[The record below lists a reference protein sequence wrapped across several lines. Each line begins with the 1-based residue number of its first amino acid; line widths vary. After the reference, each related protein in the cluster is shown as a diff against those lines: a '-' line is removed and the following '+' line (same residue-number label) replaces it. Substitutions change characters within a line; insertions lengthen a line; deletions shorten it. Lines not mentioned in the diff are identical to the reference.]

1 MSEIYY
7 LTIFAILSDIQF
19 GNTRY
24 QEIDKKFLREFE
36 KFDQAL
42 ESLRNI
48 KNLNLMK
55 NFPFAAIEYIV
66 AEKKEYIINKQKIYK
81 LDENNNSYNEFKHS
95 NYFPLA
101 TLTQINPFENAE
113 YRVKT

>member
-1 MSEIYY
+1 MYY

-19 GNTRY
+19 GSTRY
-24 QEIDKKFLREFE
+24 QDIDKKFLREFE

-42 ESLRNI
+42 DSLQNI
-48 KNLNLMK
+48 KNLNLMR

-66 AEKKEYIINKQKIYK
+66 EEKREHMINKQQIFK
-81 LDENNNSYNEFKHS
+81 LDESNNIYDEFKNS
-95 NYFPLA
+95 KYFPLA

>member
-66 AEKKEYIINKQKIYK
+66 AEKKEYIINKQKYISSMK
-81 LDENNNSYNEFKHS
+81 IIIAIMSLSI
-95 NYFPLA
+95 
-101 TLTQINPFENAE
+101 QIIFHLLH
-113 YRVKT
+113 